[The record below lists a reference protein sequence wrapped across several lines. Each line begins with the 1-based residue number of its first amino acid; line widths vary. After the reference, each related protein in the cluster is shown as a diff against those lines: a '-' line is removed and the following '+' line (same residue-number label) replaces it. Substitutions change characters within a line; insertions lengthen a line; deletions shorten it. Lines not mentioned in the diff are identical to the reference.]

1 MQVIFGATR
10 SSFRTKRELALENL
24 ALRHQIGV
32 QLRSKSCSRFA
43 VTAGSFHTLRA
54 TGAMKGLEPKV
65 AKSIAWQC
73 MRSVAGRAIVRRR
86 IRDQGVAGSNPVSP
100 TKKAAIPLGKPT
112 VAAFVVSR
120 YVSPL
125 QSFCSGGR
133 LWTAC
138 APSLPSDGRPEDT

>member
-1 MQVIFGATR
+1 MQAIFGAAT
-10 SSFRTKRELALENL
+10 SSFRTKLELAVENL

-65 AKSIAWQC
+65 AKSTAWQC

-86 IRDQGVAGSNPVSP
+86 IRDQRVAGSNPVSP
-100 TKKAAIPLGKPT
+100 TQKAAIRLGKPMDRGLRFFT
-112 VAAFVVSR
+112 RCDPSCGFR
-120 YVSPL
+120 K
-125 QSFCSGGR
+125 FRRGNSGNSGR
-133 LWTAC
+133 L
-138 APSLPSDGRPEDT
+138 S

>member
-1 MQVIFGATR
+1 MQVIFGAAR

-54 TGAMKGLEPKV
+54 TGAMKGLEPKA

-100 TKKAAIPLGKPT
+100 TQKGAEPFRSSDGPRPSSFQSEKLA
-112 VAAFVVSR
+112 VV
-120 YVSPL
+120 L
-125 QSFCSGGR
+125 QSFGR
-133 LWTAC
+133 L
-138 APSLPSDGRPEDT
+138 